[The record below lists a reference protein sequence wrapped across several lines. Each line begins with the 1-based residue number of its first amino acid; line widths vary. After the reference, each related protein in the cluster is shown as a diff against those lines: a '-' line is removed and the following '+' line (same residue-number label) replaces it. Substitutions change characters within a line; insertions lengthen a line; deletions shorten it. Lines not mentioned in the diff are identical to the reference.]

1 MVAHRHQTQW
11 RELEIKLEFDPA
23 DAARL
28 AAHPLLCAAR
38 QEQTLVSIY
47 FDTPGE
53 TLHKA
58 GVYVRIRDI
67 DGRRV
72 QTIKAANGPF
82 ERLEWEREVKGRTP
96 NFSGANRTALKPLLT
111 PDLRASL
118 RPLFET
124 RVTRNVYRLA
134 HDGSDIELAI
144 DQGEIA
150 AATKRSP
157 ISELELELKRG
168 EVKPLFSFARVL
180 AETVPLR
187 LEVKSKAERGYEL
200 LHDNG
205 GKPEKAAEIDI
216 PLTLTAGQAFRAVA
230 HNCLRQVLANAAATR
245 AGRAESLHQMRIG
258 LRRLRAALAIFAA
271 AVSDEQMDLIKAELK
286 WMTRELGPARDLDV
300 FATNALTPLSATDPG
315 DIDMAAAHR
324 DFDAKREAAY
334 ARAAAALGSS
344 RFRNAI
350 LDLAEWIE
358 TSSGNDQDEDRKAS
372 RDGSVAEY
380 AKKALTRLR
389 KWIKRNGVDLRQLVV
404 AQRHRLRIRAK
415 RLRYGT
421 EFFAT
426 TFPGK
431 ASAARRSKSLDALKD
446 LQDALGSLN
455 DIAAHGDLIAS
466 GGKQNVG
473 THGRLATSGET
484 VESLLHKSERAF
496 ARFAATK
503 PFWKATQEAN
513 SSKTHCSDGI

>member
-1 MVAHRHQTQW
+1 MSTGKPSVATQQEAQG
-11 RELEIKLEFDPA
+11 REVELKLEFDRA

-28 AAHPLLCAAR
+28 AAHPLLKAAP
-38 QEQTLVSIY
+38 QKQDLVSTY
-47 FDTPGE
+47 FDTPDE

-58 GVYVRIRDI
+58 GVYLRIRDI

-72 QTIKAANGPF
+72 QTIKTAKNGDGPF
-82 ERLEWEREVKGRTP
+82 ERLEWEQEVKSRTP
-96 NFSGANRTALKPLLT
+96 NLSGASRTALKPLLT
-111 PDLRASL
+111 PDLRATL

-124 RVTRNVYRLA
+124 RVTRTVYRLA

-150 AATKRSP
+150 AATKRSA

-168 EVKPLFSFARVL
+168 EAKPLFSLARVL

-200 LHDNG
+200 VHDSG

-216 PLTLTAGQAFRAVA
+216 PPALSVNEAFRAVA
-230 HNCLRQVLANAAATR
+230 HNCLRQVLANASATR

-271 AVSDEQMDLIKAELK
+271 AVSDEQMDRLKAELK
-286 WMTRELGPARDLDV
+286 WMTRELGPARELDV
-300 FATNALTPLSATDPG
+300 FAADVLAPLSASNPG
-315 DIDMAAAHR
+315 GIDMARR
-324 DFDAKREAAY
+324 DFDAKRAAAY

-358 TSSGNDQDEDRKAS
+358 TRSGSDQNEDQRAS
-372 RDGSVAEY
+372 RDGSVAQY
-380 AKKALTRLR
+380 ARKALARLR
-389 KWIKRNGVDLRQLVV
+389 KWIKRKGADPRQLNV

-421 EFFAT
+421 EFFAA

-455 DIAAHGDLIAS
+455 DIATHHDLIAGS
-466 GGKQNVG
+466 LQGDAEA
-473 THGRLATSGET
+473 HGLATSGDK
-484 VESLLHKSERAF
+484 VDDLLREAERAF

-503 PFWKATQEAN
+503 PFWKANTKGH
-513 SSKTHCSDGI
+513 S

>member
-1 MVAHRHQTQW
+1 MSNRKPLIATQQQAQA
-11 RELEIKLEFDPA
+11 REVEIKLEFDPA

-28 AAHPLLCAAR
+28 AAHPLLSAPP
-38 QEQTLVSIY
+38 QKQDLVSIY

-58 GVYVRIRDI
+58 GVYLRIRDI
-67 DGRRV
+67 NGRLV
-72 QTIKAANGPF
+72 QTIKTAKTGGGLLDRF
-82 ERLEWEREVKGRTP
+82 EWERDVKGRTP
-96 NFSGANRTALKPLLT
+96 NFSGAGRTALKPLLT

-118 RPLFET
+118 RPAFET

-150 AATKRSP
+150 AATKRSA

-168 EVKPLFSFARVL
+168 EAKPLFSLARVL

-187 LEVKSKAERGYEL
+187 LGVKSKAERGYEL
-200 LHDNG
+200 VHDDG
-205 GKPEKAAEIDI
+205 GKPEKAAKIDI
-216 PLTLTAGQAFRAVA
+216 PPTLTVGEAFRAVA

-271 AVSDEQMDLIKAELK
+271 AVSDEQMDVIKAELK

-300 FATNALTPLSATDPG
+300 FAADVLTPLSATDPG

-344 RFRNAI
+344 RFRNAV
-350 LDLAEWIE
+350 LDVAEWIE
-358 TSSGNDQDEDRKAS
+358 TRSGNDQDEDQKAS

-380 AKKALTRLR
+380 TRKALARLR
-389 KWIKRNGVDLRQLVV
+389 KWIKSKGADLRQLDV

-426 TFPGK
+426 TFPGE
-431 ASAARRSKSLDALKD
+431 ASAARRSKSLSALKD

-455 DIAAHGDLIAS
+455 DIATHHDLIA
-466 GGKQNVG
+466 GGVQG
-473 THGRLATSGET
+473 SAEGHGLATSGDK
-484 VESLLHKSERAF
+484 VEDLLLDSERAF
-496 ARFAATK
+496 GRFAATK
-503 PFWKATQEAN
+503 PFWKAQA
-513 SSKTHCSDGI
+513 KGRA

>member
-1 MVAHRHQTQW
+1 MSDRKPVAATQPQAQA
-11 RELEIKLEFDPA
+11 REVEIKLEFDPA
-23 DAARL
+23 NAARL
-28 AAHPLLCAAR
+28 AAHPLLSAAP
-38 QEQTLVSIY
+38 QKQDLVSIY

-58 GVYVRIRDI
+58 GVYLRIRDI

-72 QTIKAANGPF
+72 QTIKTAKNGGGPF

-96 NFSGANRTALKPLLT
+96 NFSGASRTALKPLLT
-111 PDLRASL
+111 PDLRAEI
-118 RPLFET
+118 RPVFET

-134 HDGSDIELAI
+134 HHGSDIELAI

-150 AATKRSP
+150 AAAKRSS

-168 EVKPLFSFARVL
+168 EAKPLFSLARVL

-200 LHDNG
+200 VHDNG

-216 PLTLTAGQAFRAVA
+216 PPTLTVGEAFRAVA

-245 AGRAESLHQMRIG
+245 AGRAEPLHQMRIG

-271 AVSDEQMDLIKAELK
+271 AVSDEQMDRSKAELK

-300 FATNALTPLSATDPG
+300 FAANVLTPLRESGPG
-315 DIDMAAAHR
+315 DIDLAAAHR

-334 ARAAAALGSS
+334 ARVAAALGSS

-358 TSSGNDQDEDRKAS
+358 IGSCDRDADPKAS
-372 RDGSVAEY
+372 RDGSVADY
-380 AKKALTRLR
+380 ATKELARLR
-389 KWIKRNGVDLRQLVV
+389 KWIKKKGADLRQLDV

-426 TFPGK
+426 TFPGE
-431 ASAARRSKSLDALKD
+431 ASAERRSKSLHALKD

-455 DIAAHGDLIAS
+455 DIATHHDLIAGITQEDAEAHGPAAS
-466 GGKQNVG
+466 GDKVDD
-473 THGRLATSGET
+473 
-484 VESLLHKSERAF
+484 LLHEAERAF

-503 PFWKATQEAN
+503 PFWKA
-513 SSKTHCSDGI
+513 

>member
-38 QEQTLVSIY
+38 QKQTLVSIY

-72 QTIKAANGPF
+72 QTIKAAKSNVGPF

-144 DQGEIA
+144 DRGEIA
-150 AATKRSP
+150 AATKRSA

-168 EVKPLFSFARVL
+168 KAKPLFSLARVL
-180 AETVPLR
+180 AETVPLK
-187 LEVKSKAERGYEL
+187 LEVKSKAERGFEL

-205 GKPEKAAEIDI
+205 GKPQRAAEIDI
-216 PLTLTAGQAFRAVA
+216 PPTLTLGEAFRAVA

-271 AVSDEQMDLIKAELK
+271 AVSDEQMDRIKAELK

-300 FATNALTPLSATDPG
+300 FAANVLTPLSATDPG

-389 KWIKRNGVDLRQLVV
+389 KWIKRNGAELRQLDV

-455 DIAAHGDLIAS
+455 DIATHGDLIA
-466 GGKQNVG
+466 GGRKQNVG
-473 THGRLATSGET
+473 THRRLATS
-484 VESLLHKSERAF
+484 LMHKSERAF

-503 PFWKATQEAN
+503 PFWKATQEAK
-513 SSKTHCSDGI
+513 SSKTHCRDGI